1 MKGKSPKKPN
11 NVFDVNLKKRSY
23 VGEIWHQLRK
33 NPVAMICIAF
43 LAVYLLLIIF
53 ANVFAPYDYDKIDLT
68 QKFVMPNAEHIMGT
82 DDYGRDLFSRLLYGG
97 RTSLLVAL
105 CAVCIGITCG
115 MLIGSVCGFFS
126 GWVDN
131 ILMRLMDVIMSV
143 PNLLLAI
150 CVAATL
156 GSGVVNTAIAVSAS
170 TIPMIARQ
178 LRSSTLL
185 IRGQEYIEASR
196 TFGASNAK
204 IILTHVIPN
213 ALAPIIVSAS
223 LNVGTSIM
231 AIAGLSFLGLGVQ
244 PPTPEWGNMLNNGL
258 SYVYDFGSHWNVIVF
273 PAMFI
278 CLTMLIFNL
287 LGDAL
292 RDAMD
297 PRMRK

>member
-1 MKGKSPKKPN
+1 MKVKSPKNPN
-11 NVFDVNLKKRSY
+11 NVFDASLKKRSY

-33 NPVAMICIAF
+33 NPVAMICVGF
-43 LAVYLLLIIF
+43 LVIYLALIIF

-131 ILMRLMDVIMSV
+131 ILMRLMDIIMSV
-143 PNLLLAI
+143 PSLLLAI
-150 CVAATL
+150 CVSATL
-156 GSGVVNTAIAVSAS
+156 GSGVVNTAIAVSAA

-213 ALAPIIVSAS
+213 SLAPIIVSAS

-231 AIAGLSFLGLGVQ
+231 AIAGLSFLGLGVE
-244 PPTPEWGNMLNNGL
+244 PPMPEWGNMLNNGL
-258 SYVYDFGSHWNVIVF
+258 NYVYDFSTRWNVIVF
-273 PAMFI
+273 PALFI